1 MLLGFTLCLKMSE
14 FYEDVDPVEEIDTDY
29 PVGAGVDSFS
39 NFAHCAYPGDD
50 IDEHA
55 ENNIRREP
63 EEFDIYGDY
72 SDNGYD
78 GDYDE
83 FVKRSKNR
91 VKLEDDVEEP
101 EQVEEPEE
109 DIYGG
114 PFDADF
120 DAAAKKRGQASI
132 AAWREKESAIAQ
144 AHACQGF
151 IEYIVKAMTTDDY
164 YDLPEELL
172 VFINIVNPRLFSTT
186 INRALDNSVDALGLC
201 KTLLTG
207 CYDILDNLMY
217 CGGDAN
223 PIVVERKINDAI
235 TVLEGKYNTLF
246 WEANQHLL
254 PIESR
259 PPYRIGPLP

>member
-1 MLLGFTLCLKMSE
+1 MSE

-29 PVGAGVDSFS
+29 PVGTGVDSFS

-78 GDYDE
+78 GDYGE
-83 FVKRSKNR
+83 FVKRSKLSKNN
-91 VKLEDDVEEP
+91 VEFEEEQIEEP
-101 EQVEEPEE
+101 EEQVEEPEE

-114 PFDADF
+114 PFDLDF
-120 DAAAKKRGQASI
+120 DDAARKRGQASI

-151 IEYIVKAMTTDDY
+151 IEYIVEAMTTDDY

-223 PIVVERKINDAI
+223 PIVAERKINDAI